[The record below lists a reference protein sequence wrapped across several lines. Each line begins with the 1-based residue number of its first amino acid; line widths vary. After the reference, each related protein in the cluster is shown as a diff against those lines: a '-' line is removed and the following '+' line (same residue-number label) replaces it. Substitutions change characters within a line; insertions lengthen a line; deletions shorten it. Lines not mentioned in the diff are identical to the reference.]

1 MISEQE
7 ALWHCTPKAQ
17 WQGPPGLWV
26 LSDVR
31 QLPNHSGPRFPFRK
45 TISLLIPTPVWLDDG
60 ERKCV
65 LQTTEHCPDSTGL
78 CPGLQIPWG
87 RGRSS
92 TVSPAT
98 TTGQNNRKSSC
109 VSPEGHPHRSMTK

>member
-45 TISLLIPTPVWLDDG
+45 TISLLIPTPECGWMMGRGNVSC
-60 ERKCV
+60 K
-65 LQTTEHCPDSTGL
+65 LQSTAQTLQASALAYRYRGGGGGAAQSPPPPPQAKTTESL
-78 CPGLQIPWG
+78 
-87 RGRSS
+87 
-92 TVSPAT
+92 V
-98 TTGQNNRKSSC
+98 
-109 VSPEGHPHRSMTK
+109 V